1 MKKIIT
7 LTIAIVLTTV
17 LQAQCIETV
26 SGFGNNTNIASYNIQ
41 GDVDVSLSE
50 NGDTITLDLG
60 ENFMTASGPDIRAF
74 FVNSGGLSDVQLT
87 NTLIGDLEN
96 LQFGLVGSSTTN
108 QNGAKSFTIDI
119 PNDLVIENFDKI
131 FFYCLQFDQF
141 WDFGTFTPFSSANC
155 SILNLDTISLN
166 SFSIAPNPAQD
177 VISIQGI
184 ETNDSEI
191 RIFSATGKQ
200 IYQNVS
206 SQNNRIDVSNLTAG
220 LYLVSVTQQGNQ
232 TTQKLIIE

>member
-1 MKKIIT
+1 M
-7 LTIAIVLTTV
+7 
-17 LQAQCIETV
+17 
-26 SGFGNNTNIASYNIQ
+26 
-41 GDVDVSLSE
+41 
-50 NGDTITLDLG
+50 
-60 ENFMTASGPDIRAF
+60 
-74 FVNSGGLSDVQLT
+74 
-87 NTLIGDLEN
+87 
-96 LQFGLVGSSTTN
+96 
-108 QNGAKSFTIDI
+108 
-119 PNDLVIENFDKI
+119 
-131 FFYCLQFDQF
+131 
-141 WDFGTFTPFSSANC
+141 
-155 SILNLDTISLN
+155 N